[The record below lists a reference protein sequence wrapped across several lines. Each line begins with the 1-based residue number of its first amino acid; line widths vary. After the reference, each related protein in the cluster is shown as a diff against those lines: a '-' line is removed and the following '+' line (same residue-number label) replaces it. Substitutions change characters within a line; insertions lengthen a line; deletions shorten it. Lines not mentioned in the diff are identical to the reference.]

1 MPSTEV
7 EQDFL
12 RNHGRKNP
20 SNETAKDL
28 AEVVASIA
36 QAKEESWTYELPD
49 LPEPVAT
56 VSLGL
61 DGANLLYKEGYRI
74 AMCGTIALYDEEG
87 NRMHTVYAAAA
98 PRIRKRNFYKA
109 VLF

>member
-12 RNHGRKNP
+12 RNHGRKIHRR
-20 SNETAKDL
+20 TAKDL

-74 AMCGTIALYDEEG
+74 AMCGNYCAL
-87 NRMHTVYAAAA
+87 
-98 PRIRKRNFYKA
+98 
-109 VLF
+109 